1 MLARNRTR
9 RLENP
14 MPFVKKEILD
24 RLLTDEQDWNDL
36 LAERATAA
44 HLAGYETAQAAA
56 ESQVSLANQL
66 TADANAR
73 IDELGRELVG
83 SRGTIDAMRKRNTQ
97 LTREL
102 HEERSNTD
110 RSLRSQAMGEAITL
124 ATMREGLDPL
134 AAAKEFE
141 KFLRGEADPV
151 HNDEDRVDG
160 LEESVRL
167 VNSGWNSALEYLRGE
182 LYGKM
187 PEDDYVDVAEFLP
200 TLKREA

>member
-1 MLARNRTR
+1 
-9 RLENP
+9 

-24 RLLTDEQDWNDL
+24 HLLTDEQDWEDL

-44 HLAGYETAQAAA
+44 HLAGYEAA
-56 ESQVSLANQL
+56 ETSMRAEIAVAQMDK
-66 TADANAR
+66 TDANNAL
-73 IDELGRELVG
+73 DEAKREVEKYQ
-83 SRGTIDAMRKRNTQ
+83 SAFASEYEQ
-97 LTREL
+97 RERL
-102 HEERSNTD
+102 EKALADERSNTD
-110 RSLRSQAMGEAITL
+110 RNLRSQAMGEAITL

-141 KFLRGEADPV
+141 TFLRGEADPV
-151 HNDEDRVDG
+151 HNDADRVDG

-187 PEDDYVDVAEFLP
+187 PEDDYADVAEFLP